1 MKNNNYTATKIACY
15 TGYFV
20 QAIINN
26 LAPIFYVTFCNFGGS

>member
-1 MKNNNYTATKIACY
+1 MTNNSKYTSTKIACY

-26 LAPIFYVTFCNFGGS
+26 LASLFYVIFQDEFD